1 VVKRTDPLT
10 LVAAPATEEMRVTVE
25 NPAGAPF
32 EGTVAVMRGQAT
44 LGERPVKLAKGDERA
59 TVFVPLPP
67 PETKVAIRLRESKSE
82 VASLPARR
90 YIPMAGFGGKHGDAA
105 PFSQVLFVENV
116 AQKPTPLTLAA
127 TPDRSP
133 AMVALKFVYHFDKGW
148 RYAEASPAS
157 ADVGAIP
164 AGATAAVL
172 WIYSDGSGDHL
183 RSRYRDSTGQ
193 TFQVDLGQL
202 TRRGWQAVTV
212 PLDGTGVGASW
223 GGANDQR
230 AHAPL
235 SWEGLVLVDS
245 ANTAAEHD
253 GIVFVAAPSYFVED

>member
-1 VVKRTDPLT
+1 VAMMHGRDT
-10 LVAAPATEEMRVTVE
+10 LS
-25 NPAGAPF
+25 
-32 EGTVAVMRGQAT
+32 
-44 LGERPVKLAKGDERA
+44 ERPVKLAKGDDLA
-59 TVFVPLPP
+59 SVFVPLPP
-67 PETKVAIRLRESKSE
+67 PAAKVAIRLREGKSE

-90 YIPMAGFGGKHGDAA
+90 YIPMSGFGGKYGDTA

-133 AMVALKFVYHFDKGW
+133 AIVALKFVYHFDKGW
-148 RYAEASPAS
+148 RYAEASPTTS
-157 ADVGAIP
+157 GVGAIP
-164 AGATAAVL
+164 AGAKAAIL
-172 WIYSDGSGDHL
+172 WVYSDGSGDYL

-202 TRRGWQAVTV
+202 TRRGWQAVTL

-230 AHAPL
+230 PHTPL
-235 SWEGLVLVDS
+235 TWEVLILVDS

-253 GIVFVAAPSYFVED
+253 GIVFVAAPGYVVED